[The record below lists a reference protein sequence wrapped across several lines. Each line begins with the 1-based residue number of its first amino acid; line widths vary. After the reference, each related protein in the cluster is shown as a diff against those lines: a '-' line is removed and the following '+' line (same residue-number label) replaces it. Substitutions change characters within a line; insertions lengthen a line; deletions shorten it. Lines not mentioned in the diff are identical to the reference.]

1 MRIVIA
7 DDHMMLREMLCETL
21 NSAFGAG
28 TVVGQ
33 VPDYPSLF
41 ALAGDKPAP
50 DLLLIDLH
58 MPGASAH
65 SGIKEALK
73 LFPGVKILVIS
84 GLADPAT
91 ARHVLDLGASGF
103 IPKTVSNKSL
113 VNAVRVITD
122 GERYVHA
129 FTLSDGGSASEA
141 TASSSNLPHFSDRE
155 EEILKC
161 LLDGNSNKEI
171 ARRLDIQEMTIKTHL
186 RNIYRKLG
194 AQNRADAVSRVLRS
208 RN

>member
-1 MRIVIA
+1 MKIVIA
-7 DDHMMLREMLCETL
+7 DDHLMLRELLCETL
-21 NSAFGAG
+21 NGAFGAG
-28 TVVGQ
+28 AVVAQ

-41 ALAGDKPAP
+41 ALADEKLAP

-58 MPGASAH
+58 MPGANGH
-65 SGIKEALK
+65 SGVSEAIKR
-73 LFPGVKILVIS
+73 FPDAKILVMS
-84 GLADPAT
+84 GLADPSM
-91 ARHVLDLGASGF
+91 ARHLLEIGANGF

-113 VNAVRVITD
+113 VNAVRVIAD
-122 GERYVHA
+122 GEKYIHA
-129 FTLSDGGSASEA
+129 FTLGDGAPTPEAKVASGD
-141 TASSSNLPHFSDRE
+141 LPHFSDRE

-208 RN
+208 RA